1 MDAVNAT
8 ASVVEGL
15 AAADDAGLYM
25 AYTALLIMAVVPI
38 YVGSHL
44 SLAPKTEVR
53 CISNLAD

>member
-1 MDAVNAT
+1 MDNAT
-8 ASVVEGL
+8 DTVVEGL
-15 AAADDAGLYM
+15 AAAAAATTTDDVGLYI

-53 CISNLAD
+53 S